1 MEVQIPA
8 PQLHL
13 EVAKNQHL
21 VSQCYMR
28 EWSYNGRDS
37 VWIYDKATRFN
48 ADHPEQSD
56 WGITSKKTSKINSID
71 YFYDTKAGDFY
82 MPDEALNELF
92 GFLQPFSISLN
103 GASLDTLEKLNMNY
117 SEFANWEIYY
127 DGNEVAPSDRQKI
140 QEYLDKSRYSYIE
153 TAWSHKYENTW
164 RQDIS
169 NLEQKLRTLKA
180 TSPSGVSATTLVTAD
195 DLKKI
200 IEYMVIFDWRCLGGA
215 WAMDNVLDTFAGIVP
230 EIMNAPIP
238 MSSGAVTL
246 HKEDITI
253 KDQFRHQLLLKY
265 FDSLLRNNDGP
276 LREVIDITVKNLSV
290 RFCLAD
296 ASHPFITS
304 DKPVYLYTRS
314 DTFQEYVFVAR
325 PTMLISLGRGN
336 KSEFIVHNLSC
347 SEVDAYNKAM
357 ANQGLTLILPSNTF
371 PISSLLMP

>member
-1 MEVQIPA
+1 MKVQIPA
-8 PQLHL
+8 PQLHP

-56 WGITSKKTSKINSID
+56 WCITSKKTSKINSID

-153 TAWSHKYENTW
+153 TAWSLKYENTW

-180 TSPSGVSATTLVTAD
+180 TSPSGVSATSLVTAD
-195 DLKKI
+195 DLKNI
-200 IEYMVIFDWRCLGGA
+200 IEYMVIFDWRCLDGA

-238 MSSGAVTL
+238 MSTGAVTL

-276 LREVIDITVKNLSV
+276 LREVIDITADKLSA
-290 RFCLAD
+290 RFCLTD

-304 DKPVYLYTRS
+304 DKPVYLYTRP
-314 DTFQEYVFVAR
+314 DTFREYVFVAR

-336 KSEFIVHNLSC
+336 KSEFIVHNLSR

-357 ANQGLTLILPSNTF
+357 ANQGTTLILPANTF
-371 PISSLLMP
+371 PIQSLLMS